1 MQDSNACPSV
11 LQNCSSSISHSPNRN
26 IPSVALP
33 AVVVNS
39 VVNYAVSEDNMDN
52 DVYEDDYDNAI
63 SEDNMENAVY
73 EDNMDNDVYEDDYDN
88 AISEDNVNN
97 PIYEGDYDIAY
108 EEGDVSSS
116 EYYDTTWCGESYL
129 DW

>member
-1 MQDSNACPSV
+1 MFDLVSFIDVSSTLSFFVQDSNACPSV

-63 SEDNMENAVY
+63 SEDN
-73 EDNMDNDVYEDDYDN
+73 
-88 AISEDNVNN
+88 VNN